1 MKRIGLWFGALALIV
16 AFVAASSAYADKGR
30 AYTLRVSYFLPDYA
44 DSWFT
49 FGGSVGTMIDE
60 SIVIGIGTD
69 IYYKYYTKDTEV
81 ATDKD
86 GTTIVTTEVEY
97 NTVIVP
103 LMAELMVNL
112 PALWKGSI
120 FAHGGIGYEI
130 MWNKEQNYAQDVT
143 DRRLY
148 GGFAWQLGAGVSLRL
163 GRSSALFAEGYYH
176 HAKVRRKLKD
186 VVVYLPVFEQV
197 NLSGVGVR
205 VGLSI
210 GPL

>member
-1 MKRIGLWFGALALIV
+1 MKRIGLWFGTLALIV
-16 AFVAASSAYADKGR
+16 AFAAASSAYAGKGR
-30 AYTLRVSYFLPDYA
+30 AYTLRVSYFMPDYA

-60 SIVIGIGTD
+60 SIEIAIGTD
-69 IYYKYYTKDTEV
+69 IYYKYYTKQTEV
-81 ATDKD
+81 ATDKA
-86 GTTIVTTEVEY
+86 GTNIVTMEVEN

-103 LMAELMVNL
+103 LMAELMVKF

-120 FAHGGIGYEI
+120 FGHGGIGYEV
-130 MWNKEQNYAQDVT
+130 MWNKEQNYAQNVT
-143 DRRLY
+143 DKRWY

-176 HAKVRRKLKD
+176 HAKVRRKKG
-186 VVVYLPVFEQV
+186 VVEYLPVYEQV
-197 NLSGVGVR
+197 NLSGVGAR